1 MEPSEAEE
9 ALGEVVERT
18 VSSCEEEE
26 GGGERA
32 WYVRL
37 WGRIA
42 AADISNDEHRSAVR
56 YGGFEQSLCWRLNH
70 TKCFDLSSVL
80 ISFWSLLSSS

>member
-1 MEPSEAEE
+1 MEVFADVIDAMEPSEAEE

-18 VSSCEEEE
+18 VVSCEGGE
-26 GGGERA
+26 GGEERA
-32 WYVRL
+32 WFVRL

-56 YGGFEQSLCWRLNH
+56 WVRSTVVLSKDYGGKVTL
-70 TKCFDLSSVL
+70 KM
-80 ISFWSLLSSS
+80 